1 MSKLKVVLGFMILPL
16 FTALFVADRIVLVF
30 LWWINSVEIQKW
42 MFNEKHVFLSGVRVF
57 VCAII
62 YVIFSLIFSLIF

>member
-30 LWWINSVEIQKW
+30 LWWINAVEIQKW
-42 MFNEKHVFLSGVRVF
+42 MFNEKHVLLSVVRVL

>member
-30 LWWINSVEIQKW
+30 LWWINAVEIQKW
-42 MFNEKHVFLSGVRVF
+42 MFNEKHVLLSGVRVLIS
-57 VCAII
+57 AII